1 LYAYG
6 INIQKDIGKEAS
18 TGHNLSSRRHRKPG
32 YQYQMESVF
41 RALQTGWSRETIG
54 SHVIRNNVIYDCGQN
69 GIVGHMGCVFSHI
82 TGNHIYNIAV
92 KHEFFGYEIAG
103 IKLHAAIDV
112 QICNNNIHNCTL
124 GTWLD
129 WQAQG
134 ARISENLY
142 YANDRDLM
150 MEVTQ
155 GPYLVDNNIF
165 ASEYNFDNIA
175 QGGAYVNNLCCGTM
189 RREAVLNRS
198 TPYHFP
204 HTTQVASTALVYSG
218 DDRLYQNISPALFC
232 RRI

>member
-1 LYAYG
+1 
-6 INIQKDIGKEAS
+6 
-18 TGHNLSSRRHRKPG
+18 
-32 YQYQMESVF
+32 
-41 RALQTGWSRETIG
+41 
-54 SHVIRNNVIYDCGQN
+54 
-69 GIVGHMGCVFSHI
+69 
-82 TGNHIYNIAV
+82 
-92 KHEFFGYEIAG
+92 
-103 IKLHAAIDV
+103 
-112 QICNNNIHNCTL
+112 
-124 GTWLD
+124 
-129 WQAQG
+129 
-134 ARISENLY
+134 
-142 YANDRDLM
+142 M

-155 GPYLVDNNIF
+155 GPYLMDNNIF